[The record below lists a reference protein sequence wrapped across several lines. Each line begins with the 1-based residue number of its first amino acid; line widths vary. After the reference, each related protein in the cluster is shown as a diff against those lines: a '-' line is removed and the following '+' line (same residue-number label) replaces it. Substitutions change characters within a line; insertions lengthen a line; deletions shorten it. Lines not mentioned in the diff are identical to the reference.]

1 MTHRGKVVLEAHLEQ
16 PVGLVEHEQRH
27 AREAAG
33 RRLAIVLWGLGTRRL
48 VGLRVGVSQG

>member
-27 AREAAG
+27 PREAAG
-33 RRLAIVLWGLGTRRL
+33 RCLAIVLRGLGTRRL
-48 VGLRVGVSQG
+48 VGLRVRVSQG